1 MTGTAAPEIVTFA
14 EFARRQGVTRSYVA
28 KLRDHGRLVLTEDG
42 RRVRVS
48 ASLALMQQT
57 GSGRRPDV
65 GERHSQRRGAPLPPA
80 DDPAGAGTPDPA
92 PDDTTPVAGSRAYWE
107 RVDREEIARM
117 RQLERRR
124 MEKELVER
132 DDVDF
137 VLNDFGATLRG
148 LLENLPDRLAPQ
160 VYPLT
165 TLEETHAAISE
176 AVENLQREMA
186 ESMKRRMEGMGQ

>member
-1 MTGTAAPEIVTFA
+1 MTETGTPKVASFA
-14 EFARRQGVTRSYVA
+14 EFARLLGVSRSYIA
-28 KLRDHGRLVLTEDG
+28 KLRDHGRLFLSDDGKRVMVAASRRRIAQTE
-42 RRVRVS
+42 
-48 ASLALMQQT
+48 
-57 GSGRRPDV
+57 SGRRPDV
-65 GERHSQRRGAPLPPA
+65 KERHAGQRGAELPPPPEA
-80 DDPAGAGTPDPA
+80 TSGESPPPG
-92 PDDTTPVAGSRAYWE
+92 PDDDAPAVGSRAYWE
-107 RVDREEIARM
+107 RIDREEIARM
-117 RQLERRR
+117 RQLDRRK

-165 TLEETHAAISE
+165 TLEETHAVLSE